1 MGQVLAGKV
10 LFFCLE
16 RDPGLSGSV
25 DFFSDFLLLKSL
37 NWAWVP
43 GHTHRPEWARLFFL
57 QLLGTRITVR
67 SEWAVF
73 PLLFLLGFLDQ
84 LSGGPAHKYF
94 FFHCLFGG
102 FGAMLA

>member
-1 MGQVLAGKV
+1 MVQLLAGEV
-10 LFFCLE
+10 FFFCSE

-94 FFHCLFGG
+94 FFIAFSGVLGLC
-102 FGAMLA
+102 